1 MSGKRRLLPPVRLGF
16 SLLAVLLLHFW
27 VPLVHFRT
35 LAGIVFGSALL
46 LFGLFMTASAAGAF
60 KRAGTPVIPFER
72 STRLVVDGWFRY
84 TRNPMYL
91 GMALMVFGAGIA
103 LGSLTALLPTVAF
116 VASIQSHFIEGEEQ
130 LLTETFGDE
139 YRAYQSRVRRWI

>member
-1 MSGKRRLLPPVRLGF
+1 MIEKRRILPPARLAIMLVVMF
-16 SLLAVLLLHFW
+16 VLHLW
-27 VPLVHFRT
+27 VPLVTFRN
-35 LAGIVFGSALL
+35 LVLIVSGNLLL

-60 KRAGTPVIPFER
+60 KRAGTPVVPFER
-72 STRLVVDGWFRY
+72 STRLVVDGWYRF

-91 GMALMVFGAGIA
+91 GMALILFGAGIA
-103 LGSLTALLPTVAF
+103 LGSLGALLPTAAF
-116 VASIQSHFIEGEEQ
+116 VASIQSHFVEDEET

>member
-1 MSGKRRLLPPVRLGF
+1 MSEKRRLLPPARMAIALV
-16 SLLAVLLLHFW
+16 AMLLLHLYLPIVFFRNF
-27 VPLVHFRT
+27 PL
-35 LAGIVFGSALL
+35 IVFGNLML
-46 LFGLFMTASAAGAF
+46 LFGLYMTASAAGAF

-72 STRLVVDGWFRY
+72 STRLVVDGWYRI

-91 GMALMVFGAGIA
+91 GMALILLGAGMA
-103 LGSLTALLPTVAF
+103 LGSLGALLPTAAF
-116 VASIQSHFIEGEEQ
+116 VASIQSNFIEGEEK